1 MGPEWERTSILALT
15 VRARRSAVLARIA
28 DAPRQTQPRDATRL
42 RPLTTMSMSMSSRPV
57 LHAYR
62 HVLRHGLRAIKFS
75 KPARYTL
82 RDRLRLAFR
91 KSPASDFDPVK
102 IETTLEFLRYAE
114 EFNGLEHDIVK
125 GVLRVWW
132 DQDLGGRSKYKT
144 KVP

>member
-1 MGPEWERTSILALT
+1 MS
-15 VRARRSAVLARIA
+15 
-28 DAPRQTQPRDATRL
+28 
-42 RPLTTMSMSMSSRPV
+42 MSMSMSSKPV
-57 LHAYR
+57 VYAYR
-62 HVLRHGLRAIKFS
+62 HVLRHSLRAIKFS

-144 KVP
+144 RVP